1 MLESKLFMFTET
13 FVLTDN
19 KNFQCTVIR
28 LDKVEN
34 SSDVSHFD
42 IDLVYI
48 SFMPYIKSNITGIMS
63 NNHFLNLLKYKMKHL
78 KYYSRDEILE

>member
-48 SFMPYIKSNITGIMS
+48 SFMPYIKSNLTGVMS
-63 NNHFLNLLKYKMKHL
+63 NNHF
-78 KYYSRDEILE
+78 